1 LYKKVNV
8 MNCRDNVKRGFIM
21 SIKNQQYTKG
31 FATSKDGTKI
41 GYRQMG
47 SGPGIILLHGGVN
60 ASQHLMKLGT
70 LLSDEFTVYI
80 PDRRGR
86 GMSGPIGANYSLER
100 EDEDLDALLKKTGS
114 HYIFGTADGAL
125 FALHAAISNH
135 SIRKVAAYEPLVFV
149 GQPELEQF
157 KATIQHLDKNMAEGK
172 VAKATVELTK
182 DSVNFVKPIPDLV
195 LVPLV
200 KLILWMNVKTVK
212 GDDVS
217 YQELIPT
224 LDDELH
230 LVEKTEG
237 TLEDYKNVS
246 AKVLL
251 LEGSKTQSLLK
262 ESLDALNELLPYS
275 NLIEL
280 KGLNHDS
287 AQDYGKPE
295 PIAQELKRFFL

>member
-1 LYKKVNV
+1 
-8 MNCRDNVKRGFIM
+8 M
-21 SIKNQQYTKG
+21 SNAKQIYETG
-31 FATSKDGTKI
+31 SVTSKDGTKI
-41 GYRQMG
+41 GYRQIG

-70 LLSDEFTVYI
+70 MLSDEFTVYL

-86 GMSGPIGANYSLER
+86 GMSGPVGEDYSIKK
-100 EDEDLDALLKKTGS
+100 EDEDLDALLKKTGA
-114 HYIFGTADGAL
+114 HYVFGTADGAL
-125 FALHAAISNH
+125 FALHAAISNPA
-135 SIRKVAAYEPLVFV
+135 ICKVAAYEPLVFA
-149 GQPELEQF
+149 GQPELDQF
-157 KATIQHLDKNMAEGK
+157 RLTIRHLDKNMAEGK
-172 VAKATVELTK
+172 VAKATVDLTK
-182 DSVNFVKPIPDLV
+182 DSVKFFKPIPDFIM
-195 LVPLV
+195 VPLV
-200 KLILWMNVKTVK
+200 KLLLWTNIKTIK

-237 TLEDYKNVS
+237 TLDDYRNVP
-246 AKVLL
+246 ARVLL

-262 ESLDALNELLPYS
+262 DSVNALNKVLPHS

-295 PIAQELKRFFL
+295 PIARELKRFFS

>member
-1 LYKKVNV
+1 MGNAKQMYETGSV
-8 MNCRDNVKRGFIM
+8 
-21 SIKNQQYTKG
+21 
-31 FATSKDGTKI
+31 TSKDGTKI

-47 SGPGIILLHGGVN
+47 SGPRIILLHGGVN

-86 GMSGPIGANYSLER
+86 GMSGPVGEDYSIEK
-100 EDEDLDALLKKTGS
+100 EDEDMDALLKKTGA
-114 HYIFGTADGAL
+114 HYVFGTADGAL
-125 FALHAAISNH
+125 FALHAAISLPAIH
-135 SIRKVAAYEPLVFV
+135 KVAAYEPLIFA
-149 GQPELEQF
+149 GQPELEEF
-157 KATIQHLDKNMAEGK
+157 RATIRRLDKNIADGK
-172 VAKATVELTK
+172 VAKATVDLIK
-182 DSVNFVKPIPDLV
+182 DSPKRSKIPDFIY
-195 LVPLV
+195 VPLV
-200 KLILWMNVKTVK
+200 KLFFWINIKTVK

-217 YQELIPT
+217 YHELIPP

-262 ESLDALNELLPYS
+262 DSVNALNEVLPYS

-295 PIAQELKRFFL
+295 QIAQELKRFFL

>member
-1 LYKKVNV
+1 MDTKKQ
-8 MNCRDNVKRGFIM
+8 K
-21 SIKNQQYTKG
+21 YTKCSVV
-31 FATSKDGTKI
+31 SKDGTVI

-60 ASQHLMKLGT
+60 ASQNLMKLGT

-86 GMSGPIGANYSLER
+86 GMSGPVGEDYSIKK
-100 EDEDLDALLKKTGS
+100 EDEDLDALLKKTGA
-114 HYIFGTADGAL
+114 HYVFGTADGAL

-135 SIRKVAAYEPLVFV
+135 TIHKVAAYEPLVFA
-149 GQPELEQF
+149 GQPELDQF
-157 KATIQHLDKNMAEGK
+157 KTTIQHLDSNIAEGK
-172 VAKATVELTK
+172 VAKATVDLTK
-182 DSVNFVKPIPDLV
+182 DSVEFVKPVPDFI

-212 GDDVS
+212 GGDVS

-224 LDDELH
+224 LRDELH

-237 TLEDYKNVS
+237 TLDDYKNVP
-246 AKVLL
+246 ARVLL
-251 LEGSKTQSLLK
+251 LEGNKTQSLLK
-262 ESLDALNELLPYS
+262 ESVNALNEVLPHS
-275 NLIEL
+275 NLVEL

-295 PIAQELKRFFL
+295 PIARELKRFFL